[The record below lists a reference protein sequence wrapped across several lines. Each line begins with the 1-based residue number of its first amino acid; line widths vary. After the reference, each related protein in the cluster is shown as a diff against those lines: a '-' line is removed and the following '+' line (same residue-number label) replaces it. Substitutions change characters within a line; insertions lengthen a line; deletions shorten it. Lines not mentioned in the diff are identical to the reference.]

1 MSKFER
7 LALHLGAWLTGISG
21 LGYGW
26 LRYFKVVQGEF
37 GPEPHPLQGVLQHAH
52 VLAAPLLLFALGM
65 MVRGHFAVK
74 LRVPSREGRRTG
86 WGLALL
92 ILPMVAAGYG
102 VQVVTDPRWRT
113 GLAWV
118 HGIASCLFLV
128 AYLGHGL
135 RFWWQARRG
144 EAAAAPPV
152 AAGWE

>member
-1 MSKFER
+1 MSGFER
-7 LALHLGAWLTGISG
+7 LALHLGAWLTGLSG

-37 GPEPHPLQGVLQHAH
+37 GPEPHPLHSLLQHAH

-74 LRVPSREGRRTG
+74 LRVLSREGRRTG
-86 WGLALL
+86 WGLAAL
-92 ILPMVAAGYG
+92 ILPMVASGYG

-118 HGIASCLFLV
+118 HGVASILFLL

-135 RFWWQARRG
+135 RFWWQARRSDT
-144 EAAAAPPV
+144 ESVSADQPN
-152 AAGWE
+152 WE

>member
-1 MSKFER
+1 MSALER
-7 LALHLGAWLTGISG
+7 VALHLGAWLTGLTG

-26 LRYFKVVQGEF
+26 LRYFRQVQGEF
-37 GPEPHPLQGVLQHAH
+37 GPEPHPLQGLLQHAH

-92 ILPMVAAGYG
+92 IGPMVLAGYG
-102 VQVVTDPRWRT
+102 VQVATDPTWRIA
-113 GLAWV
+113 LAWI
-118 HGIASCLFLV
+118 HGVASLLFLG
-128 AYLGHGL
+128 AYAAHGV
-135 RFWWQARRG
+135 RFWIQSRRAQEG
-144 EAAAAPPV
+144 GAPPV